1 MKIVSYGADLDR
13 SLWAIVSSDSPIA
26 SGEHHVFKID
36 YIELEHATVT
46 KLDEENQY
54 KINFAAVTVGED
66 TYLSIQKAGDVF
78 RAHFIADRFKDAVVQ
93 PSDFIKT
100 LVEKIRESEHAK
112 EVTYE
117 YSESRLRIKIVDV
130 RDKVAVY
137 ENSITDAYMDYLLFE
152 KIRAHFITFVDEGGK
167 RGAYGSDEL
176 QAYTEKLNQKLHQA
190 AEAVQV
196 DFSYAYYDGDVF
208 RLIAGMKNG
217 RAVEITAPMGVL
229 TYLVDVDR
237 ELAWDISRS
246 EESFSLSIDWENQ
259 GLPEAYLV
267 AWQFPEW
274 NMLQHIGQVK

>member
-1 MKIVSYGADLDR
+1 MKIVSYGSDQ
-13 SLWAIVSSDSPIA
+13 SLWAIVSSDTPIA
-26 SGEHHVFKID
+26 SGKHDVFKID
-36 YIELEHATVT
+36 NIELERANVT

-54 KINFAAVTVGED
+54 KIDFAAITVGED

-78 RAHFIADRFKDAVVQ
+78 RAHFISDRFKDALVQ

-100 LVEKIRESEHAK
+100 LVDKIKESEHAK

-117 YSESRLRIKIVDV
+117 YSASRLQIKIVDV
-130 RDKVAVY
+130 HDKVAIY
-137 ENSITDAYMDYLLFE
+137 ENSIPDAYMDYLLFG
-152 KIRAHFITFVDEGGK
+152 KVRAHFITFVDEGGK
-167 RGAYGSDEL
+167 RGAYGSEEL
-176 QAYTEKLNQKLHQA
+176 RAYTEKLNQKLQQA

-217 RAVEITAPMGVL
+217 RAVEIAAPMGVL
-229 TYLVDVDR
+229 TYLVDMDR

-274 NMLQHIGQVK
+274 NMLRHIGQVK